1 MMIRRRRH
9 EPSPLSPLPEGEGD
23 VRPHRRTATS
33 GLALLALLT
42 AACGR
47 GAGAGTP
54 PLLDPGHP
62 AWAVAAPDTF
72 LTRFTTTRGDFV
84 LEVVRA
90 WAPLGADRFHN
101 LVRLGYYDD
110 TRFHRVVPGFIVQ
123 WGLSGD
129 PAVNAVWT
137 RTPIPDDPVVARNDL
152 GAVAYAFTEPGTRST
167 QIFIS
172 VTDNSRLDAQGFA
185 PFGRVIEGMDV
196 VRSLYGEYGERSG
209 GGMRAGAQDSIIL
222 QGNAWLDRAWPALD
236 RVIRAE
242 VVKR

>member
-1 MMIRRRRH
+1 MRMTPWRQRD
-9 EPSPLSPLPEGEGD
+9 PSVTLTTLA
-23 VRPHRRTATS
+23 VC
-33 GLALLALLT
+33 ALLL
-42 AACGR
+42 AACDGGGDAR
-47 GAGAGTP
+47 EGTP
-54 PLLDPGHP
+54 LLLDPNHP
-62 AWAVAAPDTF
+62 AWTVAAPDTF
-72 LTRFTTTRGDFV
+72 RARFLTTRGDFV

-137 RTPIPDDPVVARNDL
+137 RTPIPDDPVVAPNGL
-152 GAVAYAFTEPGTRST
+152 GTVAYAFTEPGTRST

-172 VTDNSRLDAQGFA
+172 LTDNSRLGAQGFA
-185 PFGRVIEGMDV
+185 PFGRVVEGMEV
-196 VRSLYGEYGERSG
+196 VASLHGDYGERSG

-236 RVIRAE
+236 RVIWAG
-242 VVKR
+242 VVKQGTGQ